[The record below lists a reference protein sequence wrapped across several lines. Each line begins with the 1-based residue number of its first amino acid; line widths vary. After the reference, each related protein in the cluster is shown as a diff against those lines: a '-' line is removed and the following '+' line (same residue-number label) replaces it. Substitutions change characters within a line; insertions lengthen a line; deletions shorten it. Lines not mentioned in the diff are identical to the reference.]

1 METYIAARKYDMDS
15 ENTRDEFGLADPKI
29 ITLIRARF
37 WEAQMAGEDDV
48 ATVAT
53 GSLSAGGKRWR

>member
-29 ITLIRARF
+29 ITLIHARF
-37 WEAQMAGEDDV
+37 WEAQMAV
-48 ATVAT
+48 
-53 GSLSAGGKRWR
+53 